1 MNLLKIANIHTLVT
15 MDDEF
20 NVLHDVDVLVRDG
33 RIEAVG
39 RGLAAPEGARVLDG
53 RWCVASP
60 ASSTPTT
67 TSTRPSPATSPPY
80 SALRV

>member
-1 MNLLKIANIHTLVT
+1 MSETKERPAMNLLKIANIHTLVT

-53 RWCVASP
+53 R
-60 ASSTPTT
+60 
-67 TSTRPSPATSPPY
+67 
-80 SALRV
+80 